1 MGFLKQD
8 APVVDYEEWRKG
20 TRAERIVP
28 MARHWAEV
36 GFGTPV
42 VLHLFY
48 VLKILAYILVAWLIV
63 LTTTGIDGF
72 TNVAQWYAEPIV
84 FEKVVL
90 YTMLF
95 EVVGLGCGFGPLN
108 NRFFPPMGSIL
119 YWLRPKTIRLPPW
132 PNRIPLTKGT
142 TRTPLDALLY
152 GALLVVLAVALF
164 TDGTGPIPALNTSV
178 GVLPQ
183 WQIWTILGLLAV
195 LGLRDKVIFLA
206 ARGEVYASLTVCFL
220 FAGADIIIAAKLVCL
235 VIWLGAATSK
245 LNKHFPFV
253 ISTMM
258 SNNPV
263 FRPRWIKRMFFEHFP
278 DDLRPGRPSRW
289 LAHFSTAIEGLVP
302 LVLFFSHG
310 GWPTAIAAFVMVCFH
325 FGILSSIPM
334 GVPLEWNVF
343 MMFSVLALFVGHA
356 QVGLGDMS
364 TPLPIALFV
373 VVAGTVVMGN
383 LFPRKVSFLPGMR
396 YYAGN
401 WDTGLWCVK
410 PSASAK
416 IENGIVSIASMPQAQ
431 MEKFYGSPE
440 TAEMYLYMGYAFRSF
455 NSHGRAMFALAHRAM
470 AGFNEDDYVLTDGE
484 RICSTAIGWNF
495 GDGHMHNEQLIEAL
509 HERCHFEPGEV
520 RIVLI
525 DGQPIH
531 RQRQEYRLVDAA
543 TGEFER
549 GYVNVADLVTRQP
562 WDDTAPVHVTWKKD
576 SADAH
581 DVGGDPQATQP
592 MTSRTLTSSRPCNES
607 SRATSRCLR
616 QCASAA
622 APSPERRICIRRR

>member
-8 APVVDYEEWRKG
+8 APVVDYEEWSKG
-20 TRAERIVP
+20 SRAEKIVP
-28 MARHWAEV
+28 MAKHWAEV

-48 VLKILAYILVAWLIV
+48 VVKILLYILGGWLFA
-63 LTTTGIDGF
+63 LATKGIDGF
-72 TNVAQWYAEPIV
+72 TNVASWCAEPIV

-119 YWLRPKTIRLPPW
+119 YWLRPNTIRLPPW
-132 PNRIPLTKGT
+132 PSRVPLTKGT
-142 TRTPLDALLY
+142 TRTPFDAALY
-152 GALLVVLAVALF
+152 GVLLVMLLVALF
-164 TDGTGPIPALNTSV
+164 SDGTGPVPALGTTV
-178 GVLPQ
+178 GVLPM

-206 ARGEVYASLTVCFL
+206 ARGEVYASFTVAFL
-220 FAGADIIIAAKLVCL
+220 FVGYGVDMIIAAKLVCL

-263 FRPRWIKRMFFEHFP
+263 FRPRWIKRRFFEHFP
-278 DDLRPGRPSRW
+278 DDLRPGRLSRW

-310 GWPTAIAAFVMVCFH
+310 GWPTAIAAFIMLCFH

-356 QVGLGDMS
+356 EVGLGDMT
-364 TPLPIALFV
+364 TPLPVLLFA
-373 VVAGTVVMGN
+373 VVAGTVVIGN

-410 PSASAK
+410 PSAAEK
-416 IENGIVSIASMPQAQ
+416 IEANVVSIASMPQAQ
-431 MEKFYGSPE
+431 MERYYGSPE
-440 TAEMYLYMGYAFRSF
+440 TAQMYLYMGYAFRAF
-455 NSHGRAMFALAHRAM
+455 NTHGRAMFTLVHRAM
-470 AGFNEDDYVLTDGE
+470 AGQNEDDYVLTDGE

-509 HERCHFEPGEV
+509 QERCHFEPGEI
-520 RIVLI
+520 RILLL
-525 DGQPIH
+525 DAQPIH
-531 RQRQEYRLVDAA
+531 KQRQEYRLVDAA

-549 GYVNVADLVTRQP
+549 GYVKVADMVTRQP
-562 WDDTAPVHVTWKKD
+562 WDDTVPVHVTGEKD
-576 SADAH
+576 SADA
-581 DVGGDPQATQP
+581 T
-592 MTSRTLTSSRPCNES
+592 
-607 SRATSRCLR
+607 
-616 QCASAA
+616 
-622 APSPERRICIRRR
+622 

>member
-8 APVVDYEEWRKG
+8 APVIDYEEWSKG
-20 TRAERIVP
+20 TRAEKIVP

-48 VLKILAYILVAWLIV
+48 VVKILLYVLAAWLIV
-63 LTTTGIDGF
+63 LTTRGIDGF
-72 TNVAQWYAEPIV
+72 TNVASWYAEPIV

-119 YWLRPKTIRLPPW
+119 YWLRPRTIRLPPW

-142 TRTPLDALLY
+142 ARTPFDVALY
-152 GALLVVLAVALF
+152 AALLVMLLVALF
-164 TDGTGPIPALNTSV
+164 SDGTGPIPALDTTV
-178 GVLPQ
+178 GVLPL
-183 WQIWTILGLLAV
+183 WQIGTILGLLAV
-195 LGLRDKVIFLA
+195 LSLRDKVIFLA
-206 ARGEVYASLTVCFL
+206 ARGEVYASFTVAFL
-220 FAGADIIIAAKLVCL
+220 FAGVDMIIAAKLVCL

-263 FRPRWIKRMFFEHFP
+263 FRPRWIKRRFFEHFP
-278 DDLRPGRPSRW
+278 DDLRPGRLSRM

-310 GWPTAIAAFVMVCFH
+310 GWPTAIAALVMLCFH

-356 QVGLGDMS
+356 HVGLTDMT
-364 TPLPIALFV
+364 TPLPIVLFL
-373 VVAGTVVMGN
+373 VVAGTVVTGN

-401 WDTGLWCVK
+401 WDTTLWCVK
-410 PSASAK
+410 TSAEEKIAK
-416 IENGIVSIASMPQAQ
+416 NIVAIASMPAAQ
-431 MEKFYGSPE
+431 MEKFYGSKE
-440 TAEMYLYMGYAFRSF
+440 TAQMYLYMGYAFRAF
-455 NSHGRAMFALAHRAM
+455 NSHGRAMFTLAHRAM
-470 AGFNEDDYVLTDGE
+470 AGQNEDDYMLTDGE

-495 GDGHMHNEQLIEAL
+495 GDGHMHNEQLIAAL
-509 HERCHFEPGEV
+509 QERCHFEPEEI
-520 RIVLI
+520 RILLL
-525 DGQPIH
+525 DAQPIH
-531 RQRQEYRLVDAA
+531 KQRQEYRLVDAA

-549 GYVNVADLVTRQP
+549 GYVKVADMVTRQP
-562 WDDTAPVHVTWKKD
+562 WDDQVPVCVTW
-576 SADAH
+576 
-581 DVGGDPQATQP
+581 
-592 MTSRTLTSSRPCNES
+592 
-607 SRATSRCLR
+607 
-616 QCASAA
+616 SAA
-622 APSPERRICIRRR
+622 TASP

>member
-8 APVVDYEEWRKG
+8 APVVEYERWSKG
-20 TRAERIVP
+20 TRAEKIVP

-48 VLKILAYILVAWLIV
+48 VVKILLYILGGWLFA
-63 LTTTGIDGF
+63 LATKGIDGF
-72 TNVAQWYAEPIV
+72 TNVASWYAEPIV

-95 EVVGLGCGFGPLN
+95 EVIGLGCGFGPLN

-119 YWLRPKTIRLPPW
+119 YWLRPNTIRLPPW
-132 PNRIPLTKGT
+132 PNRVPLTTGS
-142 TRTPLDALLY
+142 TRTPVDALLY
-152 GALLVVLAVALF
+152 AALLVMLLVALF
-164 TDGTGPIPALNTSV
+164 SNGTGPIPALETTV
-178 GVLPQ
+178 GVLPM

-206 ARGEVYASLTVCFL
+206 ARGEVYASFTVAFL
-220 FAGADIIIAAKLVCL
+220 FAGVDMIVAAKLVCL

-263 FRPRWIKRMFFEHFP
+263 FRPRFIKRRFFEHFP
-278 DDLRPGRPSRW
+278 DDLRPGRLSRW

-310 GWPTAIAAFVMVCFH
+310 GWPTAIAAFVMLCFH

-343 MMFSVLALFVGHA
+343 MMFSVLALFVGHC
-356 QVGLGDMS
+356 QVGLTDM
-364 TPLPIALFV
+364 TAPLPLLLFI
-373 VVAGTVVMGN
+373 VVAGTVIVGN
-383 LFPRKVSFLPGMR
+383 LAPRKVSFLPGMR

-401 WDTGLWCVK
+401 WDTTLWCVK
-410 PSASAK
+410 PSAAEK
-416 IENGIVSIASMPQAQ
+416 IEKNIVSIASMPQAQ
-431 MEKFYGSPE
+431 MERYYGSPE
-440 TAEMYLYMGYAFRSF
+440 TAQMYLYMGYAFRAF
-455 NSHGRAMFALAHRAM
+455 NTHGRAMFTLAHRAM
-470 AGFNEDDYVLTDGE
+470 AGQNEDDYVLTDGE

-495 GDGHMHNEQLIEAL
+495 GDGHMHNEQLIAAMQ
-509 HERCHFEPGEV
+509 ERCHFEPGEI
-520 RIVLI
+520 RILLL
-525 DGQPIH
+525 DAQPIH
-531 RQRQEYRLVDAA
+531 KQRQEYRLVDAA

-549 GYVNVADLVTRQP
+549 GYVKVADMVTRQP
-562 WDDTAPVHVTWKKD
+562 WDDTVPVHVTWEKG
-576 SADAH
+576 SADA
-581 DVGGDPQATQP
+581 T
-592 MTSRTLTSSRPCNES
+592 
-607 SRATSRCLR
+607 
-616 QCASAA
+616 
-622 APSPERRICIRRR
+622 

>member
-8 APVVDYEEWRKG
+8 TPQINFEEWSKG
-20 TRAERIVP
+20 TRAEKIIP

-48 VLKILAYILVAWLIV
+48 VVKIGLYILAAWLLA
-63 LTTTGIDGF
+63 LTTEGLGGLAGF
-72 TNVAQWYAEPIV
+72 TNVAHWYAEPIV

-119 YWLRPKTIRLPPW
+119 YWLRPGTIRLPPW
-132 PNRIPLTKGT
+132 PNRIPLTKGDE
-142 TRTPLDALLY
+142 RTAVDALLY
-152 GALLVVLAVALF
+152 GALLVLLVIAIF
-164 TDGTGPIPALNTSV
+164 SDGTGPLPTLGTAV
-178 GVLPQ
+178 GVLPA
-183 WQIWTILGLLAV
+183 WQIWAVLGVLAV

-206 ARGEVYASLTVCFL
+206 ARGEVYASFTVAFL
-220 FAGADIIIAAKLVCL
+220 FAGYGVDMILGAKLVCL

-263 FRPRWIKRMFFEHFP
+263 FRPRFIKRMFFEDFP

-310 GWPTAIAAFVMVCFH
+310 GWPTAIAAFIMLCFH

-356 QVGLGDMS
+356 AIGLGDLT
-364 TPLPIALFV
+364 TPLPILLFA
-373 VVAGTVVMGN
+373 VVAGTVATGN
-383 LFPRKVSFLPGMR
+383 LLPRKVSFLPGMR

-401 WDTGLWCVK
+401 WDTTLWCIK
-410 PSASAK
+410 PSADEK
-416 IENGIVSIASMPQAQ
+416 IARGIVAIASMPAAQ
-431 MEKFYGSPE
+431 LEKFYGSKEAAQIP
-440 TAEMYLYMGYAFRSF
+440 MYMGYAFRAF
-455 NSHGRAMFALAHRAM
+455 NTHGRALFTLAHRAM
-470 AGFNEDDYVLTDGE
+470 AGYDEDDYVLTDGE
-484 RICSTAIGWNF
+484 RLCSTAIGWNF
-495 GDGHMHNEQLIEAL
+495 GDGHFSNEQLVAAL
-509 HERCHFEPGEV
+509 HKRCHFEPGEV
-520 RIVLI
+520 RVVML
-525 DGQPIH
+525 DAQPIH
-531 RQRQEYRLVDAA
+531 KQTQQYRLVDAA

-549 GYVNVADLVTRQP
+549 GYVQVADMVTRQP
-562 WDDTAPVHVTWKKD
+562 WADDVPVRLLSVPSVGAPG
-576 SADAH
+576 AD
-581 DVGGDPQATQP
+581 
-592 MTSRTLTSSRPCNES
+592 
-607 SRATSRCLR
+607 
-616 QCASAA
+616 
-622 APSPERRICIRRR
+622 

>member
-8 APVVDYEEWRKG
+8 APIVDYGEWVKG
-20 TRAERIVP
+20 TRAEKIIP

-48 VLKILAYILVAWLIV
+48 VVKILLYILGGWLFA
-63 LTTTGIDGF
+63 LATKGIDGF
-72 TNVAQWYAEPIV
+72 TNVASWYAEPIV

-119 YWLRPKTIRLPPW
+119 YWLRPNTIRLPPW
-132 PNRIPLTKGT
+132 PNRVPLTTGT
-142 TRTPLDALLY
+142 SRTPVDAALY
-152 GALLVVLAVALF
+152 GALIVMLLVALF
-164 TDGTGPIPALNTSV
+164 SDGTGPIPALGTTV
-178 GVLPQ
+178 GLLPA
-183 WQIWTILGLLAV
+183 WQIWTILALLAV

-206 ARGEVYASLTVCFL
+206 ARGEVYASFTVAFV
-220 FAGADIIIAAKLVCL
+220 FAGADVIIAAKLVCL

-263 FRPRWIKRMFFEHFP
+263 VRPRFIKRKFFEHFP
-278 DDLRPGRPSRW
+278 DDLRPGRLSRW
-289 LAHFSTAIEGLVP
+289 LAHISTAVEGLVP

-310 GWPTAIAAFVMVCFH
+310 GWPTAVAAFVMLCFH

-356 QVGLGDMS
+356 GLGLGDLGS
-364 TPLPIALFV
+364 PWPIVLFV
-373 VVAGTVVMGN
+373 VVAGTVVIGN

-401 WDTGLWCVK
+401 WDTTLWCVK
-410 PSASAK
+410 PSADQK
-416 IENGIVSIASMPQAQ
+416 IADGIVSIASMPQAQ
-431 MEKFYGSPE
+431 MERYYRSPE
-440 TAEMYLYMGYAFRSF
+440 TAQMYLYMGYAFRAF
-455 NSHGRAMFALAHRAM
+455 NTHGRAMFTLAHRAM
-470 AGFNEDDYVLTDGE
+470 AGQSEDDYVLTDGE

-495 GDGHMHNEQLIEAL
+495 GDGHMHNEQLIAAMQ
-509 HERCHFEPGEV
+509 ERCHFEPGEV
-520 RIVLI
+520 RVVLL
-525 DGQPIH
+525 DAQPIH
-531 RQRQEYRLVDAA
+531 RQTQQYRLVDAA
-543 TGEFER
+543 TGEFES
-549 GYVNVADLVTRQP
+549 GYVKVADMVTRQP
-562 WDDTAPVHVTWKKD
+562 WDDTVPVNVYGSGHTGAAGPATLNSDAP
-576 SADAH
+576 
-581 DVGGDPQATQP
+581 
-592 MTSRTLTSSRPCNES
+592 
-607 SRATSRCLR
+607 
-616 QCASAA
+616 
-622 APSPERRICIRRR
+622 